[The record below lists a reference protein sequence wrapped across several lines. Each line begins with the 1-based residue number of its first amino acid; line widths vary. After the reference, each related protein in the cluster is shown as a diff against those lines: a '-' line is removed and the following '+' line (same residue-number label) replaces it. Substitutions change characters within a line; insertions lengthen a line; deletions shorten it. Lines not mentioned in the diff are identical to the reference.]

1 VQGAWLASSKFSG
14 MTGEADPLLG
24 TREPL
29 ASGAST
35 NSFNLQADGDL
46 RRRVGDLPQFVT
58 LRGGAYFFL
67 PSLRA
72 LSYFAHLRDV

>member
-1 VQGAWLASSKFSG
+1 

-29 ASGAST
+29 AGGAST
-35 NSFNLQADGDL
+35 DSFNLPAEGDL
-46 RRRVGDLPQFVT
+46 RRRVNDLPQFVT

-72 LSYFAHLRDV
+72 LHYFADPRDA